1 MSKSGQSVIIIGS
14 FSNRVL
20 TACFS
25 GRSECARV
33 GGVRKAVMI
42 SVTSVGNFV
51 PRDFTF
57 CHILMEKAWG
67 RALSD
72 LRILRPCWHY
82 TGMVE
87 HLSDMWLC
95 FRDRRR
101 WVSSRRHSGSFV
113 LTGALS
119 RMIFVVAQKLSG
131 IAVADL
137 GEGPVRPAPPYFE
150 PKQTEARR
158 AQKILETAFHHSPPP
173 PTPYLKVWLR
183 HCIVST

>member
-1 MSKSGQSVIIIGS
+1 MSKSGQSLIIIES

-67 RALSD
+67 RGWSD
-72 LRILRPCWHY
+72 LRILRLCWHY

-101 WVSSRRHSGSFV
+101 GASSRRHSRSF
-113 LTGALS
+113 LL
-119 RMIFVVAQKLSG
+119 IVVAQKLSG
-131 IAVADL
+131 IAVPDL
-137 GEGPVRPAPPYFE
+137 GEGPVRPAPLILM
-150 PKQTEARR
+150 PKLRSEGPKKNFWRPP
-158 AQKILETAFHHSPPP
+158 HPPP
-173 PTPYLKVWLR
+173 PLPYLKVWIR
-183 HCIVST
+183 HCLVST

>member
-1 MSKSGQSVIIIGS
+1 MSKSGQSVIIIIES

-42 SVTSVGNFV
+42 SDSSIGNFV
-51 PRDFTF
+51 PRAFTF
-57 CHILMEKAWG
+57 SHILMEKAWG
-67 RALSD
+67 RAWSD
-72 LRILRPCWHY
+72 LRILRLCWHY

-101 WVSSRRHSGSFV
+101 GASSRRHSHSFV

-131 IAVADL
+131 VATADL
-137 GEGPVRPAPPYFE
+137 GRDPWGPPPPPTYFE
-150 PKQTEARR
+150 PK
-158 AQKILETAFHHSPPP
+158 
-173 PTPYLKVWLR
+173 LR
-183 HCIVST
+183 PEGPK

>member
-25 GRSECARV
+25 GRSECAEV
-33 GGVRKAVMI
+33 GGVQKAVMI

-51 PRDFTF
+51 PRAFTF
-57 CHILMEKAWG
+57 CHILMEKAWA
-67 RALSD
+67 RAWSD

-101 WVSSRRHSGSFV
+101 GASSRRHSGSFV

-137 GEGPVRPAPPYFE
+137 GEGPVRPAPLILSLNWG
-150 PKQTEARR
+150 PKG
-158 AQKILETAFHHSPPP
+158 QKKFLETAFNPPLP
-173 PTPYLKVWLR
+173 QPLIWR
-183 HCIVST
+183 SGSSTV

>member
-1 MSKSGQSVIIIGS
+1 MSKSRQSVIIIIDS

-25 GRSECARV
+25 GRSECSRV

-67 RALSD
+67 RAWSD

-101 WVSSRRHSGSFV
+101 GASSRRHSCSFV

-119 RMIFVVAQKLSG
+119 LMIFVVAQKLSG

-137 GEGPVRPAPPYFE
+137 GEGPVRPATPYFE
-150 PKQTEARR
+150 PKLRPEGPKKIFGER
-158 AQKILETAFHHSPPP
+158 APPP
-173 PTPYLKVWLR
+173 PLIWRSGSATV
-183 HCIVST
+183 

>member
-1 MSKSGQSVIIIGS
+1 MSKSGQSVIIIIES

-25 GRSECARV
+25 GRSECAEV
-33 GGVRKAVMI
+33 GGVRKAVML
-42 SVTSVGNFV
+42 SVPSVGNFV
-51 PRDFTF
+51 PRHFTF
-57 CHILMEKAWG
+57 SHILKEKAWG
-67 RALSD
+67 RRWSD
-72 LRILRPCWHY
+72 WRIPRLCWHY

-101 WVSSRRHSGSFV
+101 GASSRRHSGSFV

-137 GEGPVRPAPPYFE
+137 GEGPVRPAPLTYFE
-150 PKQTEARR
+150 PKTSLFRTVA
-158 AQKILETAFHHSPPP
+158 
-173 PTPYLKVWLR
+173 
-183 HCIVST
+183 